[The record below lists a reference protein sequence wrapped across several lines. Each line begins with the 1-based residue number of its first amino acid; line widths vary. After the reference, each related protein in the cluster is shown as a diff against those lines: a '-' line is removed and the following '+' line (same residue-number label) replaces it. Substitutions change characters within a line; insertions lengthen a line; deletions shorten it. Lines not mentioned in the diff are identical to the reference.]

1 MTLSVPCSKLQEE
14 ILQLLQELLSGG
26 MGNAWG
32 VVFSSKLYIYIAMF
46 QFLSS
51 VMTRGHH
58 SELLLGR
65 LRISGLSVEAIPLE
79 GKRHEVPCCVM
90 HVYGI

>member
-1 MTLSVPCSKLQEE
+1 MD
-14 ILQLLQELLSGG
+14 
-26 MGNAWG
+26 G
-32 VVFSSKLYIYIAMF
+32 VLYFQANYIYIAMF

-65 LRISGLSVEAIPLE
+65 LRISGLSMEAIPLE